1 MKRELHQKITNW
13 TVTEDG
19 YGGFTYGTPS
29 TIDGRWEG
37 KNIVF
42 RSAKGEEE
50 TSDAVVY
57 LSTDVEVGSYL
68 FEGATVVADPT
79 TINAFRVRQFN
90 KIADLRNVRYQRKAF
105 V

>member
-13 TVTEDG
+13 TVTD
-19 YGGFTYGTPS
+19 GTP
-29 TIDGRWEG
+29 TVIDGRWEA
-37 KNIVF
+37 KSVMF

-50 TSDAVVY
+50 TSDAIIY
-57 LSTDVEVGSYL
+57 LASDVEVGSYL
-68 FEGATVVADPT
+68 FEGETTVADPT